1 MAAFM
6 ENLWSA
12 VFTPG
17 PTPTLLVAT
26 NATFAALQLLL
37 GALLIATYSIH
48 FVILSVLCAGL
59 WWSIN
64 WFATELR
71 SAQLKEEEAERLRKQ
86 KKSAS
91 KAEKDWK
98 TTGEV
103 GDSGADDE
111 GESTETE
118 GPGMRESASSAGYE
132 PTDEDERIRRGIME
146 AIKVSGRGGKP
157 KQSES
162 SGAQAS
168 GGAADPR
175 QRRGDTGDRSGDMSS
190 STDSEWEK
198 VEGDR

>member
-17 PTPTLLVAT
+17 PTPALVVAT
-26 NATFAALQLLL
+26 NVTFAALQMLL
-37 GALLIATYSIH
+37 GALFIATYSIH

-64 WFATELR
+64 WFAAELR

-86 KKSAS
+86 KKGVP
-91 KAEKDWK
+91 KAQQDWK
-98 TTGEV
+98 QTGEV

-111 GESTETE
+111 GGETETE
-118 GPGMRESASSAGYE
+118 DPRLRESASSVSYE
-132 PTDEDERIRRGIME
+132 ATEEDERIRGEIMN
-146 AIKVSGRGGKP
+146 AIKVSGSGGK
-157 KQSES
+157 
-162 SGAQAS
+162 A
-168 GGAADPR
+168 GGAASGLQADAGADGSR
-175 QRRGDTGDRSGDMSS
+175 QRKVEVDDRSGDASS